1 MLGNEAS
8 IRSTGL
14 GDQMKDRKPRY
25 PLSWLIIS
33 FQQVRAQQCAALRW
47 SLDVSQVKIWA
58 QKLRNPKAKGKAL
71 CFKDRRVYFPGV
83 HLICGKQIRV
93 LGLLNP

>member
-1 MLGNEAS
+1 MIQL
-8 IRSTGL
+8 
-14 GDQMKDRKPRY
+14 KDGKPPY

-58 QKLRNPKAKGKAL
+58 QKLRNPKAKGNFL
-71 CFKDRRVYFPGV
+71 FFKDKCMYLSGV
-83 HLICGKQIRV
+83 HLICGQQIQV
-93 LGLLNP
+93 LGVLIPWSLCELQFTKG